1 MACNLQADP
10 PNPTNFKGTTGDSV
24 SLTVKGTDG
33 TARMIAARYAGSN
46 ISTNPATFNVQAGS
60 QILSLT
66 FDNDTPGDLT
76 QLLCDD
82 GSLLFQFP
90 FDHND
95 PNIFFIIRGV

>member
-10 PNPTNFKGTTGDSV
+10 PNPTNFKGTTGGSV
-24 SLTVKGTDG
+24 SLTVKGTAG

-46 ISTNPATFNVQAGS
+46 IGTNPATFNIQAGS

-82 GSLLFQFP
+82 GSLLFQFHFHP
-90 FDHND
+90 ND
-95 PNIFFIIRGV
+95 PTILFITRGV